1 MLIFRAISI
10 QPKILEILG
19 EEANRTDLFRNFVA
33 KILVTYIPHE
43 VGLKFRKIRITGKFL
58 SIFTIPA
65 TGLYLRTPI
74 SLQSILWPIIDPIL
88 VTFGQM

>member
-1 MLIFRAISI
+1 MLIFRALSI

-19 EEANRTDLFRNFVA
+19 EEANRTDLFRNFVV
-33 KILVTYIPHE
+33 KILVYIPHE

-74 SLQSILWPIIDPIL
+74 SLQSILWPII